1 MKRKVVLAL
10 VATLTLTVGS
20 IGTVFAMNNSQ
31 GITIQISELSNHEHV
46 WGAKQWVVDKE
57 AVYETVHHPAETH
70 EEQQWVV
77 DKEAWT
83 ETIEHPAETHEEQQ
97 WVVDKE
103 AWTET
108 IEHPA

>member
-10 VATLTLTVGS
+10 LAALTLTVGS
-20 IGTVFAMNNSQ
+20 LGTVFAMNNSQ
-31 GITIQISELSNHEHV
+31 GLVIQTSELSNHEHV
-46 WGAKQWVVDKE
+46 WGAKK
-57 AVYETVHHPAETH
+57 
-70 EEQQWVV
+70 WVV

-103 AWTET
+103 AWT
-108 IEHPA
+108 